1 MAAALM
7 WWMEVRRVLCR
18 STDTLNDTANL
29 SGTSNLTGLG
39 SVTIYLYAPGVTC
52 HTDGSGTTVYS
63 QTFTS
68 VSTNGPFTTSPGYG
82 PPLVAGVYHW
92 LAVFS
97 GDANNAGAQSGCTSE
112 PVTITASPTIGTTA
126 NPTSGTAPVILQDSA
141 TLANTSNLL
150 G

>member
-68 VSTNGPFTTSPGYG
+68 VSTNGQIGRASCRERA
-82 PPLVAGVYHW
+82 LVAGVYVS
-92 LAVFS
+92 LAE
-97 GDANNAGAQSGCTSE
+97 CCRE
-112 PVTITASPTIGTTA
+112 
-126 NPTSGTAPVILQDSA
+126 A
-141 TLANTSNLL
+141 TK
-150 G
+150 